1 MQKCI
6 RNVHMS
12 QDNPKQVLE
21 NSLNY
26 LKSYGDLLKCAFRNM
41 ISSYLKEDCIYLVQV
56 KYWGWKDDIGA
67 RR

>member
-1 MQKCI
+1 
-6 RNVHMS
+6 MS

-26 LKSYGDLLKCAFRNM
+26 LKSYRDLLKCDFRNM
-41 ISSYLKEDCIYLVQV
+41 ILSYLKEDCIYLVQM
-56 KYWGWKDDIGA
+56 KYWDWKDDIGA

>member
-1 MQKCI
+1 
-6 RNVHMS
+6 MS

-41 ISSYLKEDCIYLVQV
+41 ISSYLKEDCIYLVQM
-56 KYWGWKDDIGA
+56 KYWGWKDDMGQGDKGDNLFQ
-67 RR
+67 